1 MITKKLVYGWKYGLG
16 VCILMLL
23 AGCGKKKADTITI
36 SIPDYQEEYD
46 ILTEIAVEV
55 TASPE
60 GADLEN
66 LEYIV
71 DSDGIAFSESGI
83 YTGDLEGTFEIR
95 VSCGDVES
103 NTLTVTVVDKA
114 GRAEAERKAEE
125 ERQAE
130 EKRLEE
136 EQRRAENLAA
146 QEEALSE
153 EEDRIA
159 REAME
164 DQESGDASI
173 WIDSNP

>member
-125 ERQAE
+125 ERQAGG
-130 EKRLEE
+130 KR
-136 EQRRAENLAA
+136 RGGGSR
-146 QEEALSE
+146 S
-153 EEDRIA
+153 
-159 REAME
+159 
-164 DQESGDASI
+164 SGSGRKTAGRGTKTGGKSGCPGRGI
-173 WIDSNP
+173 V

>member
-114 GRAEAERKAEE
+114 GRAEAE
-125 ERQAE
+125 

>member
-1 MITKKLVYGWKYGLG
+1 MITKKLAYGWKYALG

-114 GRAEAERKAEE
+114 GRAEAE
-125 ERQAE
+125 

-136 EQRRAENLAA
+136 EQRQAENLAA

>member
-71 DSDGIAFSESGI
+71 DSDGIAFTPGILRAPLKSGFPAVM
-83 YTGDLEGTFEIR
+83 LRAIR
-95 VSCGDVES
+95 LPS
-103 NTLTVTVVDKA
+103 L
-114 GRAEAERKAEE
+114 
-125 ERQAE
+125 
-130 EKRLEE
+130 L
-136 EQRRAENLAA
+136 
-146 QEEALSE
+146 
-153 EEDRIA
+153 
-159 REAME
+159 
-164 DQESGDASI
+164 
-173 WIDSNP
+173 